1 MVTHMDR
8 GETRYFEDMAEGETA
23 VVEDARTITEADVTM
38 WCSLTGDWGRIHVS
52 KPHAERTEFGRR
64 LVPGNLVSAIAEP
77 LGLDW
82 SGEGFSYGHDNVRF
96 IKPVFIGDTI
106 TVEREIIEHSD
117 YDDQYGRVVYKY
129 EVYNQ
134 DDELVLVD
142 EHITLVEKRSAAG
155 NGGGDDG

>member
-1 MVTHMDR
+1 MVTHMHR
-8 GETRYFEDMAEGETA
+8 EGTRYFEDMAEGETS

-52 KPHAERTEFGRR
+52 KPYAERTEFGRR
-64 LVPGNLVSAIAEP
+64 LVPGNLVHAIAEP

-96 IKPVFIGDTI
+96 VKPVFIGDTI
-106 TVEREIIEHSD
+106 TVEREIIEHAD
-117 YDDQYGRVVYKY
+117 HDDRYGRVVYKY

-142 EHITLVEKRSAAG
+142 EHITLVEKRSA
-155 NGGGDDG
+155 DDGE

>member
-8 GETRYFEDMAEGETA
+8 DETKYFEDMAEGETS
-23 VVEDARTITEADVTM
+23 VVEDARTITEADVMT

-52 KPHAERTEFGRR
+52 KPFAEQSEFGERV
-64 LVPGNLVSAIAEP
+64 VPGNLVSAIAEP

-82 SGEGFSYGHDNVRF
+82 AGEGFSYGHDNVRF

-106 TVEREIIEHSD
+106 TVRREIIECSD
-117 YDDQYGRVVYKY
+117 YDEDYGRVVYKY

-134 DDELVLVD
+134 DDELVQTD
-142 EHITLVEKRSAAG
+142 EHITLVTKREAAQ
-155 NGGGDDG
+155 NQDD

>member
-1 MVTHMDR
+1 MVTHMNRD
-8 GETRYFEDMAEGETA
+8 ETKYFEDMEEGETS
-23 VVEDARTITEADVTM
+23 VVEDARTITEGDVTN

-52 KPHAERTEFGRR
+52 KPFAEESEFGRR
-64 LVPGNLVSAIAEP
+64 LIPGNLVHAIAEP

-82 SGEGFSYGHDNVRF
+82 AGEGFSYGHDNIRF
-96 IKPVFIGDTI
+96 VKPVFIGDTI
-106 TVEREIIEHSD
+106 TVRREITECSD

-142 EHITLVEKRSAAG
+142 EHITMVTKRAAAE
-155 NGGGDDG
+155 GGD